1 MKKEKGSNSI
11 DKLKSL
17 FRMKKFHKNWL
28 RVLSILGAVVV
39 FCTVYALILPAATME
54 KNKATQETGVY
65 LDNSKALTKASQDSS
80 VPNSSSSVP
89 NSSSSVPNSSTE
101 SSKASVADSE
111 YLNGTLTHE
120 VENSDAVVKLEAKSS
135 ARIPKTA
142 TLKAEELNKDSE
154 AYKANL
160 KLAKEKA
167 AKNGTSVSFANFF
180 NITLLDENGK
190 EIQPQDYVSVKVE
203 FKKAIS
209 TPKEANVQAVHI
221 KGSDVAEVLNV
232 EEKAENRGKKKEVT
246 NVKFNA
252 SGFSVYGIVGT
263 NKLETKYITAD
274 GKTWSVKVAYD
285 SSANIPEG
293 AILDVKEIDKNSDT
307 YDNHLKEAMEKATP
321 SKDEYVVAANFFSVK
336 IMSDGKEVQPATP
349 VKISLKY
356 EDKKNSKK
364 GDYTYKAIHF
374 GHSGTEVITPEK
386 SEKSGSKTELV
397 YTQEGFSDIGS
408 VRVEKIGS
416 DILKSALG
424 TRIGAEPAHEKV
436 LTPNGDGTYNLS
448 LSVTGKSASSH
459 FHTGTRANVL
469 FVVDTSSSMYA
480 PANDGTSRTKME
492 ATKQLAQEMATRLL
506 KNNTKTNPTAI
517 ELSLIS
523 FDSEAYTQSTWTTNE
538 RDFNKKIA
546 NLQQHKGTNWQD
558 ALNAAKKMSSDGDP
572 TYVVFLTDGQ
582 PTQYRD
588 EHGKVQWGTGGNGVP
603 YYAYLKSQE
612 PARQLVE
619 SGRTLYGIYA
629 FDGKESNLRNLINY
643 AYNSQHAAN
652 KYYFYAENVSAL
664 EKALKQ
670 IETDIVTSVGF
681 KNVSITDGLTDWTG
695 NMLVE
700 GKSDGFTY
708 SRSGGRYG
716 KGQNWT
722 DGPKAVYSNGQVT
735 WDLSSLGTLEDGVTY
750 KISFTVWPKQE
761 AYDLVADL
769 HNGKTSYDSLPPEQK
784 KMIVNDNGSYSLK
797 TNTEAIVDYKKVKTE
812 NGKEVEGETGFSTY
826 ADPDPMLLSS
836 TKIKVTKEWIDNTLD
851 NKSTRPDPI
860 KLWVIKD
867 GVKYQEVTLSK
878 VNNWEQTVHIASGLK
893 VKPGD
898 YGTTKTGSDAGII
911 PSTPGHTYT
920 VTEDGIDRRYE
931 LNVSPVKPL
940 LDGTTTNTT
949 DDLIDGLSNTK
960 WQGNTATITAKN
972 ILKNSLKI
980 SKVVT
985 TKDDASDSITVDKTF
1000 KVNLSLIDSSGNP
1013 LKTVDYNADGK
1024 ISNGELQY
1032 AIYDK
1037 SNPHNPIKMGAIDSP
1052 TMSFGLKTSQYVRV
1066 INIPSGASYT
1076 VTEDQSSI
1084 PEGYKFLKI
1093 ANGTG
1098 KLNGDKSVDVTVYN
1112 KRNALNVA
1120 ILKVDTANV
1129 NKVLKGAEFV
1139 LYKKDGVTEATNA
1152 DGQKIGKLVTN
1163 SEGKVVIG
1171 NLLEGKYVLKETKAP
1186 SGYKL
1191 AAPITVHVLGNKVVF
1206 TQQGTQKDG
1215 VPSADGF
1222 TYTMTITNSS
1232 GTELPKTGGSGVK
1245 LLMIIGTVLV
1255 VVSIS
1260 YGFKLWYRR
1269 ERGEE

>member
-11 DKLKSL
+11 DRLKSL

-80 VPNSSSSVP
+80 VPNSS
-89 NSSSSVPNSSTE
+89 TE
-101 SSKASVADSE
+101 SSKASGTDSE

-120 VENSDAVVKLEAKSS
+120 VENSNAVVKLEAKSS

-142 TLKAEELNKDSE
+142 TLKVEELNKDSE

-232 EEKAENRGKKKEVT
+232 EEKAENRGKKKEIT
-246 NVKFNA
+246 DVKFNA

-293 AILDVKEIDKNSDT
+293 ATLDVKEIDKNSDT

-397 YTQEGFSDIGS
+397 YTQEGFSDIGGI
-408 VRVEKIGS
+408 RVERIGS
-416 DILKSALG
+416 GLPKNALEAN
-424 TRIGAEPAHEKV
+424 IGAEPAHEKV

-469 FVVDTSSSMYA
+469 FVIDTSSSMYDSA
-480 PANDGTSRTKME
+480 KDGTGRTKMQ
-492 ATKQLAQEMATRLL
+492 ATKQLAQDMATRLL
-506 KNNTKTNPTAI
+506 KNNTTTNPTAI
-517 ELSLIS
+517 ELALIS
-523 FDSEAYTQSTWTTNE
+523 FDKEAYKQSSWTT
-538 RDFNKKIA
+538 DGAAFNRKIA
-546 NLQQHKGTNWQD
+546 NLQQHTGTNWED
-558 ALNAAKKMSSDGDP
+558 AMKAAKNMSSDGDP
-572 TYVVFLTDGQ
+572 TYVVFLTDGK

-588 EHGKVQWGTGGNGVP
+588 EHGKVQWGTGGHGVP
-603 YYAYLKSQE
+603 YYAYLNSLA
-612 PARQLVE
+612 PARQLVD

-629 FDGKESNLRNLINY
+629 FDGRAENLKSLINY
-643 AYNSQHAAN
+643 AYDSAYAED
-652 KYYFYAENVSAL
+652 KYHFYAENVSDL

-670 IETDIVTSVGF
+670 IETDIVTRVGF
-681 KNVSITDGLTDWTG
+681 KNVSITDGLTGWTG

-708 SRSGGRYG
+708 SRSGGKYG
-716 KGQNWT
+716 NKGQNWT
-722 DGPKAVYSNGQVT
+722 NGPKAVYSNGQVK
-735 WDLSSLGTLEDGVTY
+735 WDLSSLGTLENGVTY
-750 KISFTVWPKQE
+750 KVSFTVWPKQA
-761 AYDLVADL
+761 AYNLMADL
-769 HNGKTSYDSLPPEQK
+769 HNGKVSYNDLSPEQK
-784 KMIVNDNGSYSLK
+784 SMIVNKNGSYYLK
-797 TNTEAIVDYKKVKTE
+797 TNTQAFVDYKKVKTE
-812 NGKEVEGETGFSTY
+812 NGKEVEGETGYSKY
-826 ADPDPMLLSS
+826 DDPDPMKLSY
-836 TKIKVTKEWIDNTLD
+836 TTLKVTKNWTDSTLD
-851 NKSTRPDPI
+851 NKSTRPNPI
-860 KLWVIKD
+860 KVWIVRD
-867 GVKYQEVTLSK
+867 GEKYQEVTLSK
-878 VNNWEQTVHIASGLK
+878 ANNWEQTVYIAPGLK

-898 YGTTKTGSDAGII
+898 HGTDKTGANAGII
-911 PSTPGHTYT
+911 QSSPGHVYT
-920 VTEDGIDRRYE
+920 VAEDGIDRRYE
-931 LNVSPVKPL
+931 LSVSPIKPL

-960 WQGNTATITAKN
+960 WPGKTATITAKN

-1000 KVNLSLIDSSGNP
+1000 KVNLSLTDSSGNP
-1013 LKTVDYNADGK
+1013 LKTVDYDADGK

-1037 SNPHNPIKMGAIDSP
+1037 SNPQNPIKTGAIDSP
-1052 TMSFGLKTSQYVRV
+1052 TMSFDLKTSQYVRV

-1084 PEGYKFLKI
+1084 PAGYKFLKI

-1129 NKVLKGAEFV
+1129 NKVLQGAEFV

-1206 TQQGTQKDG
+1206 TQQGIQKDG

-1232 GTELPKTGGSGVK
+1232 GTELPMTGGSGVK

-1255 VVSIS
+1255 VVSLS

>member
-11 DKLKSL
+11 DRLKSL

-80 VPNSSSSVP
+80 VPNSS
-89 NSSSSVPNSSTE
+89 TE
-101 SSKASVADSE
+101 SSKASGTDSE

-120 VENSDAVVKLEAKSS
+120 VENSNAVVKLEAKSS

-142 TLKAEELNKDSE
+142 TLKVEELNKDSE

-232 EEKAENRGKKKEVT
+232 EEKAENRGKKKEIT
-246 NVKFNA
+246 DVKFNA

-293 AILDVKEIDKNSDT
+293 ATLDVKEIDKNSDT

-321 SKDEYVVAANFFSVK
+321 SEDEYVVAANFFSVK

-397 YTQEGFSDIGS
+397 YTQNGFSDIGS
-408 VRVEKIGS
+408 VRVERIGS
-416 DILKSALG
+416 GLPKNALEAN
-424 TRIGAEPAHEKV
+424 IGVEPAHEKV

-469 FVVDTSSSMYA
+469 FVIDTSSSMYA
-480 PANDGTSRTKME
+480 PANDGTGRTKMQ
-492 ATKQLAQEMATRLL
+492 ATKKLAQEMATRLL
-506 KNNTKTNPTAI
+506 QNNTKTNPTAI
-517 ELSLIS
+517 ELALIS
-523 FDSEAYTQSTWTTNE
+523 FDNEAYHQTSWTT
-538 RDFNKKIA
+538 DKTAFNRKIE
-546 NLQQHKGTNWQD
+546 NLQQHTGTNWQD
-558 ALNAAKKMSSDGDP
+558 ALNKAKEMRSDGDP
-572 TYVVFLTDGQ
+572 TYVVFLTDGM

-588 EHGKVQWGTGGNGVP
+588 KNGKIQWGTGGNFP
-603 YYAYLKSQE
+603 AFQESLE
-612 PARQLVE
+612 PARSLVK

-629 FDGKESNLRNLINY
+629 FDGRAENLKRLINY
-643 AYNSQHAAN
+643 AYDSIHAAD
-652 KYYFYAENVSAL
+652 KYHFYAENVSDL

-670 IETDIVTSVGF
+670 IEMDIITSVGF
-681 KNVSITDGLTDWTG
+681 KNVSITDGLTNWTG
-695 NMLVE
+695 HMLVE
-700 GKSDGFTY
+700 ERSDGFTY

-716 KGQNWT
+716 NKGQNWT
-722 DGPKAVYSNGQVT
+722 NGPKAVYFNGKVT
-735 WDLSSLGTLEDGVTY
+735 WDLSSLGTLENGVTY
-750 KISFTVWPKQE
+750 KVNFTVWPKQE
-761 AYDLVADL
+761 AYNLMADL
-769 HNGKTSYDSLPPEQK
+769 HNGKVSYDSLPEWQK
-784 KMIVNDNGSYSLK
+784 NMIVNKNGSYSLK
-797 TNTEAIVDYKKVKTE
+797 TNTEAFVDYKKVKTE
-812 NGKEVEGETGFSTY
+812 NGKEVEGETGYSKY
-826 ADPDPMLLSS
+826 DDPNPMKLSY
-836 TKIKVTKEWIDNTLD
+836 TTLKVTKKWTDNTLD
-851 NKSTRPDPI
+851 NKSTRPNPI
-860 KLWVIKD
+860 KVWILKD
-867 GVKYQEVTLSK
+867 GKKYQEVTLSQANK
-878 VNNWEQTVHIASGLK
+878 WEQTVYIAPGIK

-898 YGTTKTGSDAGII
+898 HGTDRTGANAGII
-911 PSTPGHTYT
+911 QSSPGHVYT
-920 VTEDGIDRRYE
+920 VAEDGIDQRYE
-931 LNVSPVKPL
+931 LKVSPVKPL
-940 LDGTTTNTT
+940 LDGTTTDNT
-949 DDLIDGLSNTK
+949 DDLIDGLSSTK
-960 WQGNTATITAKN
+960 WRGNTATITAEN

-980 SKVVT
+980 SKIVT
-985 TKDDASDSITVDKTF
+985 TKDDASDSIMVDKTF
-1000 KVNLSLIDSSGNP
+1000 KVNLSLTDSSGNP
-1013 LKTVDYNADGK
+1013 LKTVDYDADGK
-1024 ISNGELQY
+1024 VSNGGLQY

-1037 SNPHNPIKMGAIDSP
+1037 SNPNNPISTGAITSSV
-1052 TMSFGLKTSQYVRV
+1052 TSFDLKTNQYVKV
-1066 INIPSGASYT
+1066 INIPSGSSYT
-1076 VTEDQSSI
+1076 VTEDQPSI
-1084 PEGYKFLKI
+1084 PAGYKLLKI
-1093 ANGTG
+1093 TNKTG
-1098 KLNGDKSVDVTVYN
+1098 KLDGDKSVDVTVYN

-1139 LYKKDGVTEATNA
+1139 LYKKNGVTEATNA
-1152 DGQKIGKLVTN
+1152 DGQKIGKLVTD

-1171 NLLEGKYVLKETKAP
+1171 NLLEGEYVLKETKAP

-1191 AAPITVHVLGNKVVF
+1191 AAPITVNVLGNKVVF
-1206 TQQGTQKDG
+1206 TQQGIQKDG
-1215 VPSADGF
+1215 IPSADGF

-1232 GTELPKTGGSGVK
+1232 GTELPMTGGSGVK

-1255 VVSIS
+1255 VVSLS

>member
-11 DKLKSL
+11 DRLKSL

-80 VPNSSSSVP
+80 VPNSS
-89 NSSSSVPNSSTE
+89 TE
-101 SSKASVADSE
+101 SSKASGTDSE

-120 VENSDAVVKLEAKSS
+120 VENSNAVVKLEAKSS

-142 TLKAEELNKDSE
+142 TLKVEELNKDSE

-232 EEKAENRGKKKEVT
+232 EEKAENRGKKKEIT
-246 NVKFNA
+246 DVKFNA

-293 AILDVKEIDKNSDT
+293 ATLDVKEIDKNSDT
-307 YDNHLKEAMEKATP
+307 YDDHLKEAMEKATP

-397 YTQEGFSDIGS
+397 YTQKGFSDIGS

-424 TRIGAEPAHEKV
+424 ARIGAEPAHEKV
-436 LTPNGDGTYNLS
+436 LTPNGDGTYKLS

-469 FVVDTSSSMYA
+469 FVIDTSTSMYD
-480 PANDGTSRTKME
+480 PANDGTKRTKMQ
-492 ATKQLAQEMATRLL
+492 ATKQLAQDMATRLL
-506 KNNTKTNPTAI
+506 KNNTSTNPTAI
-517 ELSLIS
+517 ELALIS
-523 FDSEAYTQSTWTTNE
+523 FDREAYTQSSWTTNE
-538 RDFNKKIA
+538 REFNKKIA
-546 NLQQHKGTNWQD
+546 NLEQHKGTNWQD

-572 TYVVFLTDGQ
+572 TYVIFLTDGK

-588 EHGKVQWGTGGNGVP
+588 ENGEVQWGTPGHHGQP
-603 YYAYLKSQE
+603 YHAFTKSLE
-612 PARQLVE
+612 PARKLVE

-629 FDGKESNLRNLINY
+629 FDGRAENLKDLINY
-643 AYNSQHAAN
+643 AYNSQQAAN
-652 KYYFYAENVSAL
+652 RYHFYAENVSAL

-670 IETDIVTSVGF
+670 IETDIITSVGF

-695 NMLVE
+695 SMLVE

-708 SRSGGRYG
+708 SRSGGKYG

-722 DGPKAVYSNGQVT
+722 DAPKAVYSGGQVK
-735 WDLSSLGTLEDGVTY
+735 WNLSSLGTLEDGVTY
-750 KISFTVWPKQE
+750 KVSFTVWPKQA
-761 AYDLVADL
+761 AYDLMADL
-769 HNGKTSYDSLPPEQK
+769 HNGKVSYDNLPPEQK
-784 KMIVNDNGSYSLK
+784 SMIVNKNGIYSLK
-797 TNTEAIVDYKKVKTE
+797 TNTEAFVDYKKVKTE
-812 NGKEVEGETGFSTY
+812 NGKEVEGETGYSTY
-826 ADPDPMLLSS
+826 GDPEPMRLSY
-836 TKIKVTKEWIDNTLD
+836 TMMKVTKKWVDNTLD
-851 NKSTRPDPI
+851 NKSTRPNPI
-860 KLWVIKD
+860 KVWILKD
-867 GVKYQEVTLSK
+867 GAKYKEVTLSQA
-878 VNNWEQTVHIASGLK
+878 NNWEQTVYIAPGLK

-898 YGTTKTGSDAGII
+898 HGTAKTGSNAGII
-911 PSTPGHTYT
+911 QSSSGHVYT
-920 VTEDGIDRRYE
+920 VAEEGIDRRYE
-931 LNVSPVKPL
+931 LDVSPVKPL

-960 WQGNTATITAKN
+960 WRGNTATITAKN

-1000 KVNLSLIDSSGNP
+1000 KINLSLTNRNGQP
-1013 LKTVDYNADGK
+1013 LTTMDYDKDGK

-1037 SNPHNPIKMGAIDSP
+1037 SNPGSPIKTGAIDSSV
-1052 TMSFGLKTSQYVRV
+1052 MSFDLKTSQYVKV

-1084 PEGYKFLKI
+1084 PAGYKFLKI

-1098 KLNGDKSVDVTVYN
+1098 RLDGDKSVDVTVYN

-1129 NKVLKGAEFV
+1129 NKVLQGAEFV

-1171 NLLEGKYVLKETKAP
+1171 KLLEGEYVLKETKAP
-1186 SGYKL
+1186 SGYKR

-1206 TQQGTQKDG
+1206 TQQGIQKDG
-1215 VPSADGF
+1215 IPSADGF

-1232 GTELPKTGGSGVK
+1232 GTELPMTGGSGVK

-1255 VVSIS
+1255 VVSLS

>member
-80 VPNSSSSVP
+80 A
-89 NSSSSVPNSSTE
+89 PNSSTE
-101 SSKASVADSE
+101 SSKASGTDSE

-142 TLKAEELNKDSE
+142 TLKVEELNKDSE

-232 EEKAENRGKKKEVT
+232 EEKAENRGKKKEIT
-246 NVKFNA
+246 DVKFNA

-293 AILDVKEIDKNSDT
+293 ATLDVKEIDKNSDT

-321 SKDEYVVAANFFSVK
+321 SEDEYVVAANFFSVK

-397 YTQEGFSDIGS
+397 YTQNGFSDIGS
-408 VRVEKIGS
+408 VRVERIGS
-416 DILKSALG
+416 GLPKNALEAN
-424 TRIGAEPAHEKV
+424 IGVEPAHEKV

-469 FVVDTSSSMYA
+469 FVIDTSSSMYA
-480 PANDGTSRTKME
+480 PANDGTKRTKMQ

-506 KNNTKTNPTAI
+506 KNNTRTNPTAI
-517 ELSLIS
+517 QLAMIS
-523 FDSEAYTQSTWTTNE
+523 FNKEAYKESDWTTNE
-538 RDFNKKIA
+538 SDFNRKIA
-546 NLQQHKGTNWQD
+546 NLRQDTGTNWQD
-558 ALNAAKKMSSDGDP
+558 ALNAARKMSSDGDP

-643 AYNSQHAAN
+643 AYNSQQAAN

-664 EKALKQ
+664 ERALKQ

-750 KISFTVWPKQE
+750 KVSFTVWPKQE
-761 AYDLVADL
+761 AYDLMADL
-769 HNGKTSYDSLPPEQK
+769 HNGKVSYDSLPPKQK
-784 KMIVNDNGSYSLK
+784 SMIVNKNGIYSLK

-812 NGKEVEGETGFSTY
+812 NGKEVEGETGYSRY
-826 ADPDPMLLSS
+826 DDPEPMRLSY
-836 TKIKVTKEWIDNTLD
+836 TMMKVTKKWVDNTLD
-851 NKSTRPDPI
+851 NKSTRPNPI
-860 KLWVIKD
+860 KVWILKD
-867 GVKYQEVTLSK
+867 GAKYKEVTLSQA
-878 VNNWEQTVHIASGLK
+878 NNWEQTVYIAPGLK

-898 YGTTKTGSDAGII
+898 HGTDRTGANAGIMQ
-911 PSTPGHTYT
+911 SSSGHVYT
-920 VTEDGIDRRYE
+920 VAEEGIDRRYE
-931 LNVSPVKPL
+931 LDVSPVKPL

-949 DDLIDGLSNTK
+949 DDLIDGLSNTR

-1000 KVNLSLIDSSGNP
+1000 KVNLSLTNRNGQP
-1013 LKTVDYNADGK
+1013 LTTMDYDADGK
-1024 ISNGELQY
+1024 ISKGGLQY
-1032 AIYDK
+1032 AIYDR
-1037 SNPHNPIKMGAIDSP
+1037 SNPHNPIKTGAIDSP
-1052 TMSFGLKTSQYVRV
+1052 TMSFDLKTSQYVRV
-1066 INIPSGASYT
+1066 FNIPSGASYM
-1076 VTEDQSSI
+1076 VTEDVSSI
-1084 PEGYKFLKI
+1084 PAGYKLLKI
-1093 ANGTG
+1093 TNKTG
-1098 KLNGDKSVDVTVYN
+1098 KLDGDKSVDVTVYN

-1152 DGQKIGKLVTN
+1152 DGQKIGKLVTD
-1163 SEGKVVIG
+1163 SAGKVFIG
-1171 NLLEGKYVLKETKAP
+1171 NLLEGEYVLKETKAP

-1191 AAPITVHVLGNKVVF
+1191 AAPITVNVLGNKVVF
-1206 TQQGTQKDG
+1206 TQQGIQKDG
-1215 VPSADGF
+1215 IPSADGF

-1232 GTELPKTGGSGVK
+1232 GTELPMTGGSGVK

-1255 VVSIS
+1255 VVSLS